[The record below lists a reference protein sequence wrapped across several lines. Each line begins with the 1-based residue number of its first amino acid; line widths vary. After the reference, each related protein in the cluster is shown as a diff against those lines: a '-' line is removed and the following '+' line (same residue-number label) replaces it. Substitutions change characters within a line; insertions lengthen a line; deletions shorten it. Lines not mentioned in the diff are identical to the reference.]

1 MAVFERDDWWHKASW
16 PRIAPSTRGDG
27 RLPATRPAV
36 TLAAWRHA
44 GFERVPCVA
53 RKLNTG
59 TAPVNTG
66 DEFVPCISF
75 AGARQSG
82 YGRGRSPHA
91 FDRYAQPTAWFR
103 LR

>member
-27 RLPATRPAV
+27 RRPCRMAPRWLRACSLRG
-36 TLAAWRHA
+36 TKAEYRHRP
-44 GFERVPCVA
+44 GEHRGRV
-53 RKLNTG
+53 RSLY
-59 TAPVNTG
+59 
-66 DEFVPCISF
+66 FL
-75 AGARQSG
+75 RRRSG

-103 LR
+103 LRWEPL

>member
-1 MAVFERDDWWHKASW
+1 M
-16 PRIAPSTRGDG
+16 
-27 RLPATRPAV
+27 
-36 TLAAWRHA
+36 
-44 GFERVPCVA
+44 A